1 MKKIFNTL
9 FSMELMGLLVVAF
22 AVAIGVA
29 TFIENDFGTEGAK
42 SVVYNALWFEALLVL
57 LCVNLIANIFKYK
70 MYRMEKIVVFT
81 FHLSF
86 VIILIGSGVTRYI
99 GYEGIMSIREGKTE
113 NTMLS
118 DISYVMAELHDG
130 DKMEYTEKGVIISS
144 LSQGA
149 YKDKQSINGKTVRFK
164 SVRYVPNAQEVLVK
178 GNPGE
183 GDPYVIMVVS
193 SGTSGRNNLIIKKG
207 DQRNFLGYNFA
218 FDQEFSEST
227 FNISYK
233 NGQLTFS
240 APEVVTTMA
249 MMGGSGDTLAVGQWH
264 PLEMRKLYSLGDL
277 RIVLTDIYENGKV
290 DFTTYQGKDMN
301 FMNALIVEAE
311 SGGVKKQV
319 GLRGGKG
326 YLGETSVFEIN
337 GIEVKM
343 MYGAKI
349 LDLPF
354 ALRLED
360 FQLERYPGSNSPA
373 SYASEVTLID
383 KSKGLEKP
391 YRIFMNNVLNYGGYR
406 FFQSSYDKDE
416 LGTVLSVNKDAA
428 GTWITYLGYFLMTV
442 GMLLALFVKNTRFA
456 LIGRL
461 LRTNKKAAGVLLFVL
476 MTGTMSVVAQQHV
489 HNVDMGNLTKVDK
502 EHAARFGT
510 LLVQD
515 HDGRLK
521 PMTTLSS
528 EMLRKVSRK
537 TSFDGMNPDQVM
549 LGMQLEPE
557 KWQMVKMIK
566 VSHPELK
573 KFLGISGGYA
583 SFTDMLDFTQGGGY
597 RLRDLVSQAYAKKP
611 AERGKFDNDVIA
623 VDERVNIS
631 YMVYTGDL
639 LKILPDPRDSHFPW
653 ITPGAKVAGLNADDS
668 SFVAEIMPFYFSSL
682 ASGNMQ
688 QSEMLLQGVLD
699 YQRKFGSDI
708 MPSEGKIKT
717 EIWYNKMMIFDRLGK
732 YFGLAGIIMLVLV
745 FINLFNERKW
755 INKTLGF
762 FYALIIVFFV
772 FQTLGLA
779 MRWYIAGRA
788 PWSNGYES
796 MIYIGWVTVLAG
808 LIFSRKSQMTIAATS
823 VLASIILMVAH
834 LSWMD
839 PEITNLV
846 PVLKS
851 YWLTI
856 HVSVITASYGFLA
869 LSALLGF
876 INLIL
881 MILKLPSNFTKLQST
896 IKELN
901 YINERSVIIG
911 LYLLTIGTFLGGI
924 WANESWGRYWG
935 WDPKETWALVTILV
949 YTFISHMGY
958 TPGLK
963 TDYTFS
969 LFTLVAFSSVIM
981 TYFGVNYYLSGL
993 HSYAAGDPVPVP
1005 NFVYYTVAVV
1015 FIVAVWAW
1023 LIERKFQYK
1032 PDRKSI

>member
-1 MKKIFNTL
+1 
-9 FSMELMGLLVVAF
+9 MELMGLLVVAF

-42 SVVYNALWFEALLVL
+42 SVVYNATWFEILLVVL
-57 LCVNLIANIFKYK
+57 AINLVANIFKYK
-70 MYRMEKIVVFT
+70 MYRKEKIVIFT
-81 FHLSF
+81 FHVSF
-86 VIILIGSGVTRYI
+86 VVILIGAGITRYI
-99 GYEGIMSIREGKTE
+99 GYEGIMSIREGETE

-130 DKMEYTEKGVIISS
+130 GTMEYTEKGVIMSA
-144 LSQGA
+144 LSQRA
-149 YKDKQSINGKTVRFK
+149 YKDSQTINGKKVKFK

-193 SGTSGRNNLIIKKG
+193 SGTSGRNNLIVKQG

-218 FDQEFSEST
+218 FDQDYNELA

-233 NGQLTFS
+233 NGQLTFN
-240 APEVVTTMA
+240 APEEVITMA
-249 MMGGSGDTLAVGQWH
+249 MMGGAGDTLISGQWH
-264 PLEMRKLYSLGDL
+264 PFEMRKLYSLGDL
-277 RIVLTDIYENGKV
+277 RIVLTDVYENGKV

-311 SGGVKKQV
+311 SGGITKEI

-326 YLGETSVFEIN
+326 YLGETSAFEIN

-383 KSKGLEKP
+383 KGKGIEEP
-391 YRIFMNNVLNYGGYR
+391 HRIFMNNVLNYGGYR

-428 GTWITYLGYFLMTV
+428 GTWVTYLGYFLMTL
-442 GMLLALFVKNTRFA
+442 GMMLALFVKNTRFA

-461 LRTNKKAAGVLLFVL
+461 LRSNKKAAGAILLFIMAGSL
-476 MTGTMSVVAQQHV
+476 SLNAQQHT
-489 HNVDMGNLTKVDK
+489 HNVDMSNLMTVDK
-502 EHAARFGT
+502 DHAALFGT

-537 TSFDGMNPDQVM
+537 TTLNGMNPDQVM

-573 KFLGISGGYA
+573 KYLGITGGLA
-583 SFTDMLDFTQGGGY
+583 SFTDMLDFAQGGGY

-611 AERGKFDNDVIA
+611 AERSKFDNDVIA

-639 LKILPDPRDSHFPW
+639 LRILPDPRDSHFTW
-653 ITPGAKVAGLNADDS
+653 ITPGSKVEGLNPDDS
-668 SFVAEIMPFYFSSL
+668 SFIAEVLPFYFSSIS
-682 ASGNMQ
+682 SGNMQ
-688 QSEMLLQGVLD
+688 QAEMLLQGVLD
-699 YQRKFGSDI
+699 YQRKFGSEI
-708 MPSEGKIKT
+708 MPSEGKINA

-732 YFGLAGIIMLVLV
+732 YFGLAGVIMLVLV
-745 FINLFNERKW
+745 FINLFKEKKW
-755 INKTLGF
+755 INKALSF
-762 FYALIIVFFV
+762 FYVLIIIFFV

-823 VLASIILMVAH
+823 ILASIILMVAH

-876 INLIL
+876 INLVL
-881 MILKLPSNFTKLQST
+881 MILKSPTNFAKLQST

-901 YINERSVIIG
+901 YINERSVIIA

-963 TDYTFS
+963 TDYSFS
-969 LFTLVAFSSVIM
+969 LFTLVGFSSVIM

-1015 FIVAVWAW
+1015 FVVSVWAW
-1023 LIERKFQYK
+1023 LIERKFQYL
-1032 PDRKSI
+1032 PERKSM